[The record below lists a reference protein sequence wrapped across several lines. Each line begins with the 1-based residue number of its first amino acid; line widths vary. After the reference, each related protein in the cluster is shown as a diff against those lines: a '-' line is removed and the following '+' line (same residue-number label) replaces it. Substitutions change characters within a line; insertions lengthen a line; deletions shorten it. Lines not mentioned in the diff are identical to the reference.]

1 MDVIAIGRM
10 VCGVV
15 FGVAL
20 LYVLWLL
27 LLMGHAIVT
36 DDEMQS
42 GAEVQSGAGQ
52 GGAPSTHA
60 SCAQLNMSRAKSS
73 VGEGEQVPPSPF
85 ISHHLP
91 PPPTISLCACSV
103 REGEQ
108 VPLCC
113 GSARA
118 SIDLVTIS

>member
-1 MDVIAIGRM
+1 MCMHLTPPCACIPGTFCWYLDASFCYGFHRWEEADVDVIAIGRM

-52 GGAPSTHA
+52 GGA
-60 SCAQLNMSRAKSS
+60 RFGS
-73 VGEGEQVPPSPF
+73 VGRRSSG
-85 ISHHLP
+85 
-91 PPPTISLCACSV
+91 A
-103 REGEQ
+103 G
-108 VPLCC
+108 
-113 GSARA
+113 A
-118 SIDLVTIS
+118 STG